1 VPLWIL
7 GLGAPQGEGSS
18 GSFGMIIML
27 VLMFAV
33 IYFLLIRPQ
42 QKRQKQQQKMISGLN
57 KGDRVITT
65 GGMIGTV
72 FGFGDKENIIV
83 LKFGEN
89 TKVEFLKS
97 SIAARVDQS
106 AEK

>member
-1 VPLWIL
+1 MINWVLS
-7 GLGAPQGEGSS
+7 LGAPQGDG
-18 GSFGMIIML
+18 GGGGTGMIIML

-42 QKRQKQQQKMISGLN
+42 QKRQRQQQKMISELS
-57 KGDRVITT
+57 KGDRVITS

-72 FGFGDKENIIV
+72 VGFGDKENIIV

-89 TKVEFLKS
+89 TKIECLKS
-97 SIAARVDQS
+97 SISGR
-106 AEK
+106 AEQPGK

>member
-1 VPLWIL
+1 MIQWIL
-7 GLGAPQGEGSS
+7 GLGGPSGEGA
-18 GSFGMIIML
+18 GGGMGMMIML

-42 QKRQKQQQKMISGLN
+42 QKRQKRQQQMISELN
-57 KGDRVITT
+57 KGDRVVTT

-72 FGFGDKENIIV
+72 FGFGDKENVIV

-89 TKVEFLKS
+89 TKIEFLKS
-97 SIAARVDQS
+97 SIAGRADQS
-106 AEK
+106 AGK

>member
-1 VPLWIL
+1 MIHWIL
-7 GLGAPQGEGSS
+7 GLGAPQGDG
-18 GSFGMIIML
+18 GGGMGMMIML
-27 VLMFAV
+27 ALMFAV

-42 QKRQKQQQKMISGLN
+42 QKRQKKQQKMISELK

-72 FGFGDKENIIV
+72 IGFGDKENIVV

-89 TKVEFLKS
+89 TKIEFLKS
-97 SIAARVDQS
+97 SISGQADLS
-106 AEK
+106 SDK

>member
-1 VPLWIL
+1 MIHWIL
-7 GLGAPQGEGSS
+7 GLGAPQGEGA
-18 GSFGMIIML
+18 GGGMGMIIML

-42 QKRQKQQQKMISGLN
+42 QKRQKNQQRMISELK

-72 FGFGDKENIIV
+72 FGFGDKENIVV

-89 TKVEFLKS
+89 TKIEFLKS
-97 SIAARVDQS
+97 SVSGRADESAA
-106 AEK
+106 K

>member
-1 VPLWIL
+1 L
-7 GLGAPQGEGSS
+7 GLGAPQGDGA
-18 GSFGMIIML
+18 GGGMGMIIML
-27 VLMFAV
+27 ALMFAV

-42 QKRQKQQQKMISGLN
+42 QKRQKKQQIMISELK

-72 FGFGDKENIIV
+72 FGFGEQENIVV

-89 TKVEFLKS
+89 TKEEFLKS
-97 SIAARVDQS
+97 SIAGQ
-106 AEK
+106 AE